1 MEPVRSHHPFGDAVS
16 TEAMTR
22 SFKIGPVRLDYILFF
37 ALFTLVSL
45 FLLRDRHVREQE
57 YFRLWEKQARIELDA
72 ALAHKRK
79 FAEIL
84 LENRVLSPEVAA
96 LVAAAADAPDPG
108 ARTRIRDEL
117 RTLLAPEYRF
127 LRSLRFPMLH
137 FHLPGRIS
145 LLRFHAP
152 EKFGDPLTTRKNLDE
167 TFREGRPTE
176 GFETGPL
183 FSGYTFVFP
192 VRDGERIAGTVEL
205 GLALG
210 DLQDEIDRISDSRH
224 RFLLGGAFVRSMIA
238 QRDEFAEWDIGS
250 DFFAARASPASPDR
264 TPDPET
270 IREINRRIRQ
280 RAEAMLFENETF
292 GVHTRLESGTFLVA
306 FLAIRGD
313 ENLAPLF
320 LSAYRRDTTLSG
332 FRRSMLFTLS
342 LTLFLLVVVTI
353 LHLWS
358 RRRILKAE
366 ADIDSRERELAREIG
381 MRQTAEAS
389 LENLESRLDALGRAS
404 MDGLILIDSE
414 GRVVLWSPAAEK
426 IFGFAAAEIVGNPL
440 HDFVTPAK
448 FRDKAQNRMEI
459 FARTGEGRSIGRVVE
474 FPARRKNGVE
484 FPVLVCATPMRVEDR
499 WWAAAA
505 VRDITDRKRAEE
517 QLMELQTIDALT
529 GLPNRTRFLA
539 VLAREIARSRR
550 YERPLSLLI
559 LDVDGFGRINHNHG
573 RKVGDHVL
581 RTLAQLVENSI
592 RTVDMAARLG
602 DGEIGLL
609 LSDTDIEPAEQ
620 AAERFRKRAADT
632 LVPAG
637 DGNSARFTISVGVAA
652 MDGLIRDVETF
663 MNRAEAALSRAKARG
678 RDRVVRAEK
687 APGPICPDPECEPG
701 NAASAEPARKAFPRV
716 SGPSSPP
723 EKTGSP

>member
-1 MEPVRSHHPFGDAVS
+1 
-16 TEAMTR
+16 MTR

-37 ALFTLVSL
+37 ALFTLTSL
-45 FLLRDRHVREQE
+45 FLLRDRHVREQA
-57 YFRLWEKQARIELDA
+57 YFRIWERQARIELDA
-72 ALAHKRK
+72 ALAHRRRL
-79 FAEIL
+79 ATIL
-84 LENRVLSPEVAA
+84 QENRILSPEVAA
-96 LVAAAADAPDPG
+96 LVAAAADAPSPG
-108 ARTRIRDEL
+108 ERDRVRKEL
-117 RTLLAPEYRF
+117 HALLMPEYRF
-127 LRSLRFPMLH
+127 LRSLRFSMLH

-152 EKFGDPLTTRKNLDE
+152 DKFGDPLIRKNIGE
-167 TFREGRPTE
+167 TFREGRSTE

-183 FSGYTFVFP
+183 FSGYTFIFP
-192 VRDGERIAGTVEL
+192 VRDGERIVGTVEL
-205 GLALG
+205 GIALG
-210 DLQDEIDRISDSRH
+210 DLQDEIDRVSDSRH
-224 RFLLGGAFVRSMIA
+224 RFLLGGAFARSMIA
-238 QRDEFAEWDIGS
+238 QRDEFAEWDLGS

-264 TPDPET
+264 APDPET
-270 IREINRRIRQ
+270 IREINRRIRE

-292 GVHTRLESGTFLVA
+292 AVHTRLESETFLVA

-342 LTLFLLVVVTI
+342 LTLFLLVVATI

-366 ADIDSRERELAREIG
+366 ADLDSREREVAREIET
-381 MRQTAEAS
+381 RQTAEAS

-448 FRDKAQNRMEI
+448 FRDKAQNKMEI

-484 FPVLVCATPMRVEDR
+484 FPVLVFATPMRVEDR

-505 VRDITDRKRAEE
+505 VRDITDQKRTEE

-559 LDVDGFGRINHNHG
+559 LDVDGFGQINHNHG

-652 MDGLIRDVETF
+652 MNGLIRDVETF

-723 EKTGSP
+723 GKTGSA